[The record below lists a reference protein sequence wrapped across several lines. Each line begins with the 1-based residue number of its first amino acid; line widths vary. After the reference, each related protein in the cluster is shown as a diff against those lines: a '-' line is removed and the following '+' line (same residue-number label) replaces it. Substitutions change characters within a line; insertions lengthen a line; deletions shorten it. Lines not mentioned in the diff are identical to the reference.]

1 MKKFLILIVS
11 ALFAFNLSA
20 VSDTSLLQSD
30 ETQKTYQRKAVMGLG
45 SIGFTQNSVNVP
57 MAFCHIDNSKK
68 VQSACIP
75 WTVKINYPIGS
86 GEKRK
91 AAGTFYDWTITNRYD
106 KIVLNENEASIT
118 TRGQKTSV
126 KTEGRIPAFSSGPED
141 LEAYTAKV
149 ENYLNGEARS
159 YFGALLDSA
168 LEARYSELPEKEQET
183 FMVTK
188 AKELGMSAEFIKPLL
203 NSSFVF
209 AAHVSHIGTSGRVT
223 SVTTK
228 VKNVVLTSFSV
239 EMNVGVDVT
248 FLIYR
253 YNPETRRFE
262 RYNTIQASSGM
273 VTSETPALPVLPTR
287 ELVLS
292 LFNDA
297 LQTAIK
303 GASINASNKLKA
315 DENFALYAPVKSV
328 NGSKLEI
335 NMGVVEDI
343 RVDHPFTIYEKADG
357 KMKKK
362 GTARARNIANNC
374 KDDTKTTTLQKITGK
389 VEEADLIEETP
400 WSGLYFYI
408 GPANN
413 AARLSSKIGMF
424 AAPGFHLG
432 TSIDLGYA
440 ANSRALSEFYFDAFL
455 SFDVKIEG
463 EDIDNHLSIGGGIGL
478 SKRFYTGSGGFF
490 FGLGGLISYNGD
502 IMSDWQYLALTPHI
516 QLGFTPSSSFDFI
529 IKAGWNLG
537 VTVIDNESDDYEQ
550 HTFNHGL
557 YLSLDFNF
565 QIPVIGGMARMY
577 SKPSK
582 ACELKK

>member
-1 MKKFLILIVS
+1 MKKFLVLVAS
-11 ALFAFNLSA
+11 ALFAFSLFA
-20 VSDTSLLQSD
+20 VSDPSLLQSD

-45 SIGFTQNSVNVP
+45 SIGFTVNSVNVP
-57 MAFCHIDNSKK
+57 MAFCHIDSSKN
-68 VQSACIP
+68 VPSACIP

-91 AAGTFYDWTITNRYD
+91 AAETFYDWTITNRYD
-106 KIVLNENEASIT
+106 KIVLNENEATMT
-118 TRGQKTSV
+118 TRGQKLSV
-126 KTEGRIPAFSSGPED
+126 RTEGKVPTFSSGTAD
-141 LEAYTAKV
+141 LETYAKNV
-149 ENYLNGEARS
+149 EKYLNGDARR
-159 YFGALLDSA
+159 YFGELIDSA

-188 AKELGMSAEFIKPLL
+188 AKELGMPAEFIKPLL
-203 NSSFVF
+203 NSAFVF
-209 AAHVSHIGTSGRVT
+209 AAHVSRIGTSGKVT

-228 VKNVVLTSFSV
+228 IKDVRVTTFSV
-239 EMNVGVDVT
+239 EINVGVSVT

-253 YNPETRRFE
+253 YNPETKSFE
-262 RYNTIQASSGM
+262 PYKTISASSGI
-273 VTSETPALPVLPTR
+273 VDNTTPALPVLPTR
-287 ELVLS
+287 ELVTS

-303 GASINASNKLKA
+303 AASINASNELKK
-315 DENFALYAPVKSV
+315 DENFTLYAPVKSR

-343 RVDHPFTIYEKADG
+343 RVDHPFTIYEKVDG

-362 GTARARNIANNC
+362 GTARARKIANNC
-374 KDDTKTTTLQKITGK
+374 KDDTQTTTLQRITGK
-389 VEEADLIEETP
+389 AEVADLIEETP
-400 WSGLYFYI
+400 WSGLYFNL
-408 GPANN
+408 GLANN
-413 AARLSSKIGMF
+413 AAILSSRIGMF

-432 TSIDLGYA
+432 TSVDIGYTS
-440 ANSRALSEFYFDAFL
+440 NNRALSEFYFDAFL
-455 SFDVKIEG
+455 SFDVKIEDD
-463 EDIDNHLSIGGGIGL
+463 DIDNHIALGGGIGL

-502 IMSDWQYLALTPHI
+502 LMSDWQYLAFTPHI
-516 QLGFTPSSSFDFI
+516 QLGFTPSSKFDFI

-537 VTVIDNESDDYEQ
+537 VTVVENDDDYDQ

-565 QIPVIGGMARMY
+565 QIPVIGGMARLY

-582 ACELKK
+582 ACEIKR